1 MFFEDDQ
8 CPGTGFRL
16 DHGQLLLLLGA
27 PLLALAKTMCYN
39 VPVAYALKGRLHD
52 AVTWYGINYAG
63 TQATHREFKTKES
76 QGGLVRVPLF

>member
-16 DHGQLLLLLGA
+16 DHGQLLLSGA
-27 PLLALAKTMCYN
+27 PLLALARTMCCI
-39 VPVAYALKGRLHD
+39 VPVVHALIGRLD
-52 AVTWYGINYAG
+52 NAVTWYGINYAG
-63 TQATHREFKTKES
+63 AQATQWEFKTKES